1 MTSAPPVRRLVLPDG
16 RTLAH
21 RAYGPQDGAPLL
33 FVPGAAS
40 GSRMR
45 FGEELLKGRGLQL
58 LSVDRPGL
66 GFSDADGDK
75 SLPSVGDDLRW
86 LSTALGGPVPVV
98 ANSQGA
104 PFALA
109 AALAGAASRIVLVSP
124 VDEVAH
130 PATTALLPEPVRALV
145 GAVAADPEEAAARFA
160 AFSAES
166 LFEFVLGDHRPSDAA
181 VFGDPDFRALFRAA
195 LDEGFRQGPGG
206 YARDTV
212 LAMLPWRLDLDA
224 IDVPVT
230 VAFGTDDTSHSADLG
245 VTLAARLPAA
255 ERIVVPGVGGS
266 LLWAHPGL
274 ALDAALGRPVPSVV

>member
-1 MTSAPPVRRLVLPDG
+1 
-16 RTLAH
+16 
-21 RAYGPQDGAPLL
+21 
-33 FVPGAAS
+33 
-40 GSRMR
+40 
-45 FGEELLKGRGLQL
+45 
-58 LSVDRPGL
+58 
-66 GFSDADGDK
+66 
-75 SLPSVGDDLRW
+75 
-86 LSTALGGPVPVV
+86 VPVV

-130 PATTALLPEPVRALV
+130 PAATALLPEPVRALV

-245 VTLAARLPAA
+245 VTLAARLPEA